1 MLLRS
6 ARNIAITLV
15 LAASAVPLAACSGS
29 ASVSEPSSTAQ
40 TNTTTAPLA
49 VDVHGPAKRI
59 AEALGQVPLRA
70 DQRATIEQMAK
81 DSEARMAPVRKA
93 RADLVLAVADQVQA
107 GTIDRAALQPK
118 IDAMTSAHKAVEP
131 QNRAALEKLHDL
143 LTPEQRARFVTAMQS
158 ERHAGREH
166 MGEGRRG
173 RMQKWAAELNLTQ
186 EQQDKLHE
194 KIRAQWQAHFAG
206 AVVGTD
212 AQKTDAVKD
221 GQMLARGHAMHE
233 QWKNVLEAFKG
244 DKFSMDQVAPI
255 QNDKPLAHEL
265 AGRMLDMLD
274 SALPILTPEQRAT
287 AAQKLRA
294 RAQSFDEDEQAQA
307 PTPTPT
313 QQ

>member
-6 ARNIAITLV
+6 ARNIAITLA

-29 ASVSEPSSTAQ
+29 ASVSEPSSSAQ
-40 TNTTTAPLA
+40 PNKTTAPLA
-49 VDVHGPAKRI
+49 GDVHGPAKRI

-70 DQRATIEQMAK
+70 DQRATIEQMAR
-81 DSEARMAPVRKA
+81 DGEARMAPVRKA

-107 GTIDRAALQPK
+107 GTIDRTALQPK
-118 IDAMTSAHKAVEP
+118 IDAMTSAHKSVEP

-143 LTPEQRARFVTAMQS
+143 LTPEQRAQFVTAMQS
-158 ERHAGREH
+158 ERHAGRQH
-166 MGEGRRG
+166 MREGARG
-173 RMQKWAAELNLTQ
+173 RMQKWATDLNLTQ

-194 KIRAQWQAHFAG
+194 KIRAQWQAHLAG

-212 AQKTDAVKD
+212 AQKTDAVQD
-221 GQMLARGHAMHE
+221 GKMLARGHAMHE

-255 QNDKPLAHEL
+255 QNDKPVAHEF
-265 AGRMLDMLD
+265 AGRMLDMLE

-287 AAQKLRA
+287 AAEKLRA
-294 RAQSFDEDEQAQA
+294 RAQSFDEEEQAPAQ
-307 PTPTPT
+307 T
-313 QQ
+313 QTQP